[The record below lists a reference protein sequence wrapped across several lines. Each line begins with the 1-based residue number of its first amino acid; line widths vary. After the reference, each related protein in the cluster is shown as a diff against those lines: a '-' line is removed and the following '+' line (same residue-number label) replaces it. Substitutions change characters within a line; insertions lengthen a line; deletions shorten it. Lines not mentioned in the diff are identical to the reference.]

1 MGNRGEGHGMT
12 DAQAEARRA
21 REEGG
26 AMANLRRNPASPLG
40 GLVSMRMVILN
51 TLMRRSM
58 IIAQRRLFGL
68 SEIEWRI
75 MTQVSEGVS
84 LSLNNLADVLV
95 QDRGQLSRA
104 VKAMVERGLL
114 TRSRKPGGPEI
125 EIGLAPKGLELRAR
139 MTTRAK
145 ERDAFLT
152 AGIAEEDLA
161 VVRRVIETMIG
172 RAEELLD
179 QAIALPD
186 PAADP
191 GRD

>member
-1 MGNRGEGHGMT
+1 
-12 DAQAEARRA
+12 
-21 REEGG
+21 
-26 AMANLRRNPASPLG
+26 MANLRRNPASPLG
-40 GLVSMRMVILN
+40 GLVSMRLVILN

-58 IIAQRRLFGL
+58 IIAQKRIFGL

-125 EIGLAPKGLELRAR
+125 EIALAPAGLELRAR
-139 MTTRAK
+139 MTERAM

-152 AGIAEEDLA
+152 QGIAEEDLA
-161 VVRRVIETMIG
+161 VVRRVVETMIG
-172 RAEELLD
+172 RAEDLLD
-179 QAIALPD
+179 QAIALPES
-186 PAADP
+186 
-191 GRD
+191 

>member
-1 MGNRGEGHGMT
+1 MT
-12 DAQAEARRA
+12 EAEAEARRA

-114 TRSRKPGGPEI
+114 TRTRKPGGPEI
-125 EIGLAPKGLELRAR
+125 EIGLAPKGLDLRAR

-152 AGIAEEDLA
+152 AGIPEEDLA

-179 QAIALPD
+179 HAMALPD
-186 PAADP
+186 NNGAAGPDQ
-191 GRD
+191 

>member
-1 MGNRGEGHGMT
+1 MGDSKQIGS
-12 DAQAEARRA
+12 A

-26 AMANLRRNPASPLG
+26 SMANLRRNPSSPLG
-40 GLVSMRMVILN
+40 GLVSMRLVILN

-84 LSLNNLADVLV
+84 LSLNGLADVLV

-104 VKAMVERGLL
+104 VKGMVERGLL

-125 EIGLAPKGLELRAR
+125 EIALAPAGLELRAR
-139 MTTRAK
+139 MNERAK

-152 AGIAEEDLA
+152 AGIPEEDLA
-161 VVRRVIETMIG
+161 VVRRVVETMIC
-172 RAEELLD
+172 RAEDMLD
-179 QAIALPD
+179 QANALPES
-186 PAADP
+186 
-191 GRD
+191 